1 MNRFLPFVA
10 FILAMFV
17 IGFSAAAISI
27 PGEWYAGLAK
37 PFFNPPN
44 WIFGPVWT
52 VLYVLIGMAGG
63 IAWLSPARGPLTG
76 LWRAQAALN
85 GAWSIAFFRMQSPAF
100 GLVVVI
106 AMLAAI
112 LAFIALAWR
121 PARASALLFIP
132 YALWVSFATLLN
144 ATILAMN

>member
-1 MNRFLPFVA
+1 MNRFIVFAA
-10 FILAMFV
+10 FILAMFA

-27 PGEWYAGLAK
+27 PGEWYASLAK

-44 WIFGPVWT
+44 WVFGPVWT
-52 VLYVLIGMAGG
+52 VLYVLIGIAGG
-63 IAWLSPARGPLTG
+63 IAWLSPARFPLNG
-76 LWRAQAALN
+76 LWIAQALLN
-85 GAWSIAFFRMQSPAF
+85 GAWSIAFFRMQSPAL
-100 GLVVVI
+100 GLVVVL
-106 AMLAAI
+106 ALLAAI

-121 PARASALLFIP
+121 PVRTAALLFIP

>member
-1 MNRFLPFVA
+1 MNRILPIAA
-10 FILAMFV
+10 FILAMFL
-17 IGFSAAAISI
+17 IGFSAAAVSI
-27 PGEWYAGLAK
+27 PGEWYASLAK

-44 WIFGPVWT
+44 WVFGPVWT
-52 VLYVLIGMAGG
+52 VLYVLIGIAGG
-63 IAWLSPARGPLTG
+63 IAWLSPARMPLTG
-76 LWRAQAALN
+76 LWFAQALLN
-85 GAWSIAFFRMQSPAF
+85 GAWSISFFRLQSPAL

-112 LAFIALAWR
+112 LAFIALGWR
-121 PARASALLFIP
+121 PARMAALLFIP

>member
-1 MNRFLPFVA
+1 MNRLMVFAA
-10 FILAMFV
+10 FILLMFA
-17 IGFSAAAISI
+17 IGFSAAAVSV

-37 PFFNPPN
+37 PFFNPPS
-44 WIFGPVWT
+44 WVFGPVWT
-52 VLYVLIGMAGG
+52 LLYVLIGIAGG
-63 IAWLSPARGPLTG
+63 IAWLSPARSPLTG
-76 LWRAQAALN
+76 LWIVQALLN

-106 AMLAAI
+106 TMLAAI

-121 PARASALLFIP
+121 PARISALLFIP
-132 YALWVSFATLLN
+132 YAMWVSFATLLN